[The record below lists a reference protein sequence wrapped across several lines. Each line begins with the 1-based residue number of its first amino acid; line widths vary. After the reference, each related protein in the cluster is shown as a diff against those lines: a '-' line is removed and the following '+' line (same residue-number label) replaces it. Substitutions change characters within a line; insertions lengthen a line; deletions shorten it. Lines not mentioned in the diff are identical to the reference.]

1 MVRSIQQL
9 ESLREAWDALA
20 APFQSPLLDHDW
32 FTSSAAAFHRDQD
45 LRILATWDG
54 GTLTGVAPLVRERGR
69 LVVLGGSHLHEPT
82 DWLFSSD
89 QALDELVELAL
100 EMGEPMILQRMPVD
114 SSASIAL
121 SRLSRRRA
129 LSVVRPSADSLAVN
143 TRGRWDSYYAGL
155 SSRITSNLRRLR
167 RKAEKMLGPMTVV
180 QHQPMPSEVD
190 AQLET
195 VMAVEGSGWKGR
207 RGSSLGARPD
217 LRDFFRRYCHLAAA
231 KNRLRVS
238 TLRFGEHVAAVEL
251 SVEAYR
257 RMWQLKIGYQESLAP
272 FYPGL
277 HLTEM
282 SIRSSFERGLDAYE
296 FLGSAAAW
304 EERWRP
310 ETRGHRLVAVYPVT
324 APGLV
329 GACQDVAGALWRRLR
344 GPGAAVPEA

>member
-9 ESLREAWDALA
+9 ESLREAWDALS

-32 FTSSAAAFHRDQD
+32 FASSAAAFHRDED

-54 GTLTGVAPLVRERGR
+54 RTLTGVAPLVRERGR
-69 LVVLGGSHLHEPT
+69 LVVLGGSYLHEPT

-100 EMGEPMILQRMPVD
+100 QVGEPIILQRMPVN
-114 SSASIAL
+114 SSASSAL

-143 TRGRWDSYYAGL
+143 TRGMWDSYCAGL
-155 SSRITSNLRRLR
+155 SSRLTKDLRRLR
-167 RKAEKMLGPMTVV
+167 RKAVKVLGRMTLV
-180 QHQPMPSEVD
+180 QHQPTPSDVD
-190 AQLET
+190 AQLEI

-217 LRDFFRRYCHLAAA
+217 LRNFFRRYCHGAAA
-231 KNRLRVS
+231 KRRLRVS
-238 TLRFGEHVAAVEL
+238 TLHFGDHVAAVEL

-272 FYPGL
+272 YYPGL

-304 EERWRP
+304 EERWQP
-310 ETRGHRLVAVYPVT
+310 DTRRHRLVAVYPLT
-324 APGLV
+324 APGLA
-329 GACQDVAGALWRRLR
+329 GACQDVAGALWRRFR
-344 GPGAAVPEA
+344 GPGAAAEA